1 MKKFSQAKLFHQ
13 LILIVIL
20 SGTIILLSLGVILPK
35 NMLPLYEKNL
45 YNYLKQPLELVSDD
59 IEENPISDEI
69 AYIYMYD
76 SMISVSDNLNSIVK
90 HVDVYRLINFFTE
103 KYGKFRYK
111 THTYYYYTSDS
122 DQVKRVAITNDSY
135 IKQAREDAIHSVFP
149 IVFVTMFVVSLLL
162 VLWSTIVVRRIE
174 KLKKKIDHID
184 DDKYDHSVDNSMS
197 DEIHSLELAIE
208 DMRLS
213 LKNQEEYR
221 NQMYQN
227 ISHDFKTPLTVIKS
241 YIEAVED
248 EVENSE
254 TALPIIKEQAQKLE
268 NKVHS
273 LLYLN
278 KLDYIREMNLI
289 QMEEVNIKS
298 ILDASIEKFKYHN
311 KKIQFKVNVVT
322 KGKYYGTNDS
332 WETVIDNILNNFI
345 RYAETEIRVTLK
357 KNQIVFYNDGPN
369 ISSDLLEAIFVPFR
383 KGVKGEFGLG
393 LSIVKKT
400 LSYMHYDIR
409 VKNHAKTGVS
419 FIITKEK
426 ETKK

>member
-1 MKKFSQAKLFHQ
+1 MKRYVRGKLFHQ
-13 LILIVIL
+13 LILIVVL
-20 SGTIILLSLGVILPK
+20 SGAIILLSLGVLLPR
-35 NMLPLYEKNL
+35 NLLPVYEKNL

-69 AYIYMYD
+69 VYIYMYED
-76 SMISVSDNLNSIVK
+76 MISVSDNLNSIVK
-90 HVDVYRLINFFTE
+90 HADVYRLINYFTA
-103 KYGKFRYK
+103 KYGKFYYK
-111 THTYYYYTSDS
+111 AHVYYYYTSET
-122 DQVKRVAITNDSY
+122 DQVKRVALTNDSY
-135 IKQAREDAIHSVFP
+135 IKEAREDSLHSVFP
-149 IVFVTMFVVSLLL
+149 IVFVTMLVVSLLL
-162 VLWSTIVVRRIE
+162 VLWSTLVVRRIE
-174 KLKKKIDHID
+174 RLKKKIDHID
-184 DDKYDHSVDNSMS
+184 DDKYDHSIDDSMQ

-248 EVENSE
+248 EVEDTK
-254 TALPIIKEQAQKLE
+254 TALPIIKDQALKLE

-289 QMEEVNIKS
+289 QMEEVDIKR
-298 ILDASIEKFKYHN
+298 ILDASIEKFKYYN
-311 KKIQFKVNVVT
+311 KDLEMKVNVLAN
-322 KGKYYGTNDS
+322 GKFYGTVDS
-332 WETVIDNILNNFI
+332 WETVIDNLLNNFI
-345 RYAETEIRVTLK
+345 RYAEKEIRVTIK
-357 KNQIVFYNDGPN
+357 RNQIIFYNDGPN
-369 ISSDLLEAIFVPFR
+369 ISSDLLEAIFIPFR

-409 VKNHAKTGVS
+409 VKNHTKTGVS
-419 FIITKEK
+419 FVITKEK
-426 ETKK
+426 DTK